1 MNGQG
6 PGATAVAE
14 EPTPS
19 PMPEA
24 AAPETPPH
32 QPEPQTPAQ
41 PEVTDRQAEILRG
54 MDLPEDLKEPEAPE
68 QPEGGE
74 PETPET
80 PEPAQPSAQ
89 QPPKAPEPKTAEDEQ
104 DKPVPKQWPQSAKA
118 RVAEESTKRKEWR
131 KKAEAAEEVR
141 GKQAAKIAELSQKLQ
156 QQRPVQIAPGTTT
169 GALDDVEDAQQLPQI
184 EKDATELLNFCD
196 RYPQGVDEVLI
207 GRDKEGKEIRRSYT
221 PEQIGELRIY
231 ARGRKEAA
239 PKREKFLQE
248 RAGYEGLARKL
259 YSDKERTTAGLTPIG
274 RELVFD
280 ENGELTNDAKII
292 MQQMPSLL
300 GFSDGL
306 VNIARYLRGLMLEQQ
321 DLQQLAGNAAPT
333 PKVDPK
339 IAPFV
344 RPQGPIAPT
353 PPKARTPA
361 PTPAPANG
369 AQENAVA
376 VAEAEKNAIESNMD
390 DASLLNL
397 TDLLLNQNKR
407 GAGGRQP
414 AAV

>member
-14 EPTPS
+14 EPTPT
-19 PMPEA
+19 PAPQ
-24 AAPETPPH
+24 APELETPQH
-32 QPEPQTPAQ
+32 QPEPETTAQ
-41 PEVTDRQAEILRG
+41 PEVTDRQAEILRE
-54 MDLPEDLKEPEAPE
+54 MDLPEELKEPQTPE
-68 QPEGGE
+68 QPEGAE
-74 PETPET
+74 PQTPET
-80 PEPAQPSAQ
+80 PEPAPPSAQ
-89 QPPKAPEPKTAEDEQ
+89 QPPNAPEPKTAEDEQ

-118 RVAEESTKRKEWR
+118 RVAEESAKRKEWR
-131 KKAEAAEEVR
+131 KKAESGEEVR
-141 GKQAAKIAELSQKLQ
+141 GKQAAKIAELSQRLQ

-169 GALDDVEDAQQLPQI
+169 GALDDVEDVQQLPQI

-207 GRDKEGKEIRRSYT
+207 GRDKEGNEIRRSYT

-231 ARGRKEAA
+231 ARSRKEAA
-239 PKREKFLQE
+239 PKRATFLQE
-248 RAGYEGLARKL
+248 RAGYEGIARKL

-280 ENGELTNDAKII
+280 ENGELI

-321 DLQQLAGNAAPT
+321 DLQQLAGRAAPT
-333 PKVDPK
+333 PQVDPK

-361 PTPAPANG
+361 PTPAPVNG

-376 VAEAEKNAIESNMD
+376 VAEAEKNAIEAGGDEN
-390 DASLLNL
+390 SLLNL

-407 GAGGRQP
+407 GGGGRQP
-414 AAV
+414 VAV